1 MIHDMAQEYFNRVP
15 KSDLAVVVVYRLAES
30 AQDGKAQGTI
40 LATSQKMFMKTCKTK
55 IVWCQCTQVIKIE
68 EKYLKACC

>member
-30 AQDGKAQGTI
+30 AHD
-40 LATSQKMFMKTCKTK
+40 
-55 IVWCQCTQVIKIE
+55 
-68 EKYLKACC
+68 